1 MDSWNPNQGA
11 VIGLT
16 CKKGAVQD
24 SFESLAI
31 GRFLHRKLLWLPFH

>member
-1 MDSWNPNQGA
+1 MEFWGANQGA

-16 CKKGAVQD
+16 CKKGAVQE

-31 GRFLHRKLLWLPFH
+31 GRFLRR